1 MLIVIF
7 SPLNMQQHKSQKGM
21 HLPQIIK
28 CAEMWTGGVSKE
40 PSKYQP
46 SLQPSLILK
55 KVGMWEEK
63 RDKGVATMGDISILI
78 RYSLM

>member
-7 SPLNMQQHKSQKGM
+7 SSLNMQQHKPQKGM

-28 CAEMWTGGVSKE
+28 CAEMWTCGISKE

-46 SLQPSLILK
+46 SLILK
-55 KVGMWEEK
+55 KSWDVGRK
-63 RDKGVATMGDISILI
+63 KGERGGHHGGNTILISIA
-78 RYSLM
+78 

>member
-7 SPLNMQQHKSQKGM
+7 SSLNMQQHKPQKGM

-28 CAEMWTGGVSKE
+28 CAEMWTCGISKE
-40 PSKYQP
+40 PSKY
-46 SLQPSLILK
+46 QPSLILK

-63 RDKGVATMGDISILI
+63 KEKGVATMGEILFW
-78 RYSLM
+78 LV